1 MVEKLD
7 SESVVSKNPRK
18 LKERE
23 RKRVTDKE
31 TFANAMRCKSKL
43 FFFFFFYNSNKKLN
57 FLAFF

>member
-23 RKRVTDKE
+23 RKRATDKE
-31 TFANAMRCKSKL
+31 TLANAMRCKSKL
-43 FFFFFFYNSNKKLN
+43 FFFFFFTTPIKN
-57 FLAFF
+57 

>member
-23 RKRVTDKE
+23 RKRATD
-31 TFANAMRCKSKL
+31 RRDLSKCDEMQ
-43 FFFFFFYNSNKKLN
+43 K
-57 FLAFF
+57 

>member
-23 RKRVTDKE
+23 RKRATDKE
-31 TFANAMRCKSKL
+31 TLANAMRCKSKL
-43 FFFFFFYNSNKKLN
+43 FFFFTTPIKN
-57 FLAFF
+57 

>member
-7 SESVVSKNPRK
+7 SESVVSKNPWK

-23 RKRVTDKE
+23 RKRATDKE
-31 TFANAMRCKSKL
+31 TLANAMRCKSKL
-43 FFFFFFYNSNKKLN
+43 FFFYFFYNSNKKLN

>member
-23 RKRVTDKE
+23 RERERQTEE
-31 TFANAMRCKSKL
+31 TLANAMRCKSKL
-43 FFFFFFYNSNKKLN
+43 FFFN
-57 FLAFF
+57 FLQLQ

>member
-31 TFANAMRCKSKL
+31 TLANAMRCKSKL
-43 FFFFFFYNSNKKLN
+43 FLFY
-57 FLAFF
+57 FLQLQ